1 MPYAQSAS
9 WRLVAEI
16 NRHRRLAN
24 YQYIG
29 LHERDEVWDEAR
41 DENEYLTGVRHLQF
55 SLHDRQM
62 CEQAGNVLTCM
73 RNVTRLDVEGHRSAS
88 DETNLVTWQLILR
101 MFSVEHELPHLR
113 TLRLKGL
120 RLLHND
126 GIVPQPPGLRHLEH
140 LQLILCCDY
149 APFLVM
155 LEETLL
161 MRKSFTLCEG
171 LLEGGTEF
179 DGDAD
184 DFLRSMDSL
193 QRLSLILDPNWVG
206 ADGTLFE
213 WSTLHAHAAGIK
225 GLKVH
230 CTSQHRQ
237 FVLNRDASDFRHFC
251 TKASSLQKLSI
262 SGIAIKSNPPIFPA
276 FETGPGS
283 LANVLVCRHSQPRRM
298 LSLTNI

>member
-126 GIVPQPPGLRHLEH
+126 GIVPQPPGLR
-140 LQLILCCDY
+140 
-149 APFLVM
+149 AP
-155 LEETLL
+155 TADPLL
-161 MRKSFTLCEG
+161 RLRSF
-171 LLEGGTEF
+171 F
-179 DGDAD
+179 GDAGG
-184 DFLRSMDSL
+184 
-193 QRLSLILDPNWVG
+193 NV
-206 ADGTLFE
+206 ADAE
-213 WSTLHAHAAGIK
+213 
-225 GLKVH
+225 
-230 CTSQHRQ
+230 
-237 FVLNRDASDFRHFC
+237 VLYIVRRAS
-251 TKASSLQKLSI
+251 
-262 SGIAIKSNPPIFPA
+262 
-276 FETGPGS
+276 
-283 LANVLVCRHSQPRRM
+283 
-298 LSLTNI
+298 